1 MTFGRDRALHAYTFM
16 CNKLVKFFNS
26 RFGRIHL
33 SPYIYR
39 ARTQKGKN
47 IFFYPDSQ
55 FGLKWASDVSEN
67 NLTFARRAIC
77 VHTIKITKT
86 TMFVNHK
93 R

>member
-39 ARTQKGKN
+39 ARTQKGKLN
-47 IFFYPDSQ
+47 FFTQ
-55 FGLKWASDVSEN
+55 IL
-67 NLTFARRAIC
+67 NLG
-77 VHTIKITKT
+77 
-86 TMFVNHK
+86 
-93 R
+93 